1 MTGVVAGLVVAW
13 VVLLRLHRRPTPRR
27 PPARGGR
34 ALRPGAP
41 AGWWGR
47 PVKSRRARWAAV
59 TTAVIVV
66 VLLLG
71 PYVAGAGLAAA
82 ALIRARRL
90 SGERRSIETR
100 TVAELPEV
108 VDLFVLAH
116 TAGLT
121 VTDSVREVGRWGT
134 GIVAEALAGAAVAVE
149 RGVATA
155 DALEA
160 ARNRCGPASVG
171 LFAAL
176 VSADR
181 YGTPLGPP
189 LERLA
194 HQARL
199 DRRRAAEERARRVP
213 VRLLFPLVVC
223 ILPAFGLLT
232 VVPLLVESLTSL
244 GA

>member
-1 MTGVVAGLVVAW
+1 MTAVMTGLALAW
-13 VVLLRLHRRPTPRR
+13 VVLLRLHRKPAVRR
-27 PPARGGR
+27 PPAPRG
-34 ALRPGAP
+34 P
-41 AGWWGR
+41 AIRSGPPVRWGR
-47 PVKSRRARWAAV
+47 PVRSRRARWMAAA
-59 TTAVIVV
+59 TAVIVV

-71 PYVAGAGLAAA
+71 PLVAGAGLAAA
-82 ALIRARRL
+82 ALTWARRLTRARR
-90 SGERRSIETR
+90 SIDVR

-134 GIVAEALAGAAVAVE
+134 GDIAEALAGVAVAVQ
-149 RGVATA
+149 RGAATA

-160 ARNRCGPASVG
+160 ARDRCGRASVG

-213 VRLLFPLVVC
+213 VQLLFPLVVC

-232 VVPLLVESLTSL
+232 VVPLLVDSLTSL
-244 GA
+244 GV